1 MASGALPEDL
11 GSAAV
16 RMFHCRSKAC
26 TRTRLT
32 FFLRSSEIAY
42 LLSHL
47 MSVVERLEPAW
58 RRAFLRRTRFMDA
71 DFQGDVLAVIS
82 TFLLLTVT
90 PVH

>member
-11 GSAAV
+11 RSAAV
-16 RMFHCRSKAC
+16 RMFCCQSQLC
-26 TRTRLT
+26 TRTL
-32 FFLRSSEIAY
+32 LISSRSSEVAY

-82 TFLLLTVT
+82 TCLPRSYFLS
-90 PVH
+90 H